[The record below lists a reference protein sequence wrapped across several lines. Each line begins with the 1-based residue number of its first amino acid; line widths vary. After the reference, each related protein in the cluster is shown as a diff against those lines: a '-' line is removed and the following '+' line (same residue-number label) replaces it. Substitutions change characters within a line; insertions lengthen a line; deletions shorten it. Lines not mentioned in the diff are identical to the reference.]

1 MQRHESELDVLGKKP
16 LMKVLML
23 GWELPPKIT
32 GGLGVACQ
40 GLLEGLS
47 LQPDLS
53 LWFVLPRLHGDER
66 VSRARLLAVRD
77 LSPMPSF
84 EEGRNDTSIL
94 TDRSQAG
101 SYQQESLRGV
111 FEYADGMDAVMRK
124 VGSVDLI
131 HAHDWLTY
139 PAALQITRLRGC
151 PMIVHVHSTEHE
163 RAGDR
168 ANPTI
173 KDIER
178 RGLSEADRVFAVS
191 FRTRQIL
198 VEKYAVAPEKVE
210 VIHNAA
216 DHQPWRSV
224 GETQSTGVVSFIGR
238 VAWQKGPSHFIEAA
252 HKLSHR
258 FPDLR
263 FVMAGEGDRLAMMK
277 AQAMAR
283 GIADRVDFPGFLD
296 TVGVQELLMRTAVYV
311 MPSLSEPFGIGALEA
326 VHCGV
331 PVVLSKACG
340 VSELVKHVTQVATGD
355 STALAEAVAQLLTC
369 PGEAKR
375 QAALAQKDVRG
386 WSWLKAAEEVLATYR
401 SVLEPLAGVQRRTVG
416 IGPLSIS

>member
-1 MQRHESELDVLGKKP
+1 
-16 LMKVLML
+16 ML

-47 LQPDLS
+47 VQPDLS
-53 LWFVLPRLHGDER
+53 LWFVMPHLRGDEH
-66 VSRARLLAVRD
+66 VGGVRLLAARD
-77 LSPMPSF
+77 RSPMLPL
-84 EEGRNDTSIL
+84 EEGGNATSMT
-94 TDRSQAG
+94 TDWPEGG
-101 SYQQESLRGV
+101 SYQQESIRGV
-111 FEYADGMDAVMRK
+111 FDYAARMDAVMQE
-124 VGSVDLI
+124 VGNVDLI

-139 PAALQITRLRGC
+139 PAAMHIKRRWGC

-168 ANPTI
+168 AHPAI
-173 KDIER
+173 RDIER

-198 VEKYAVAPEKVE
+198 LEKYAVAPEKVE

-224 GETQSTGVVSFIGR
+224 NEVTSTGVVSFIGR
-238 VAWQKGPSHFIEAA
+238 VAWQKGPSYFIEAA
-252 HKLSHR
+252 HKLSQW

-263 FVMAGEGDRLAMMK
+263 FVMAGKGDRLAMMK

-296 TVGVQELLMRTAVYV
+296 TAGVQELLMRTAVYV

-340 VSELVKHVTQVATGD
+340 VSELVRHVTQVATGD
-355 STALAEAVAQLLTC
+355 STALAEAVAQLLTH
-369 PGEAKR
+369 PGEAKK
-375 QAALAQKDVRG
+375 QAALAQQDARD
-386 WSWLKAAEEVLATYR
+386 WSWRKAAEEVLATYR
-401 SVLEPLAGVQRRTVG
+401 SVLEPLAGAQRRSVG
-416 IGPLSIS
+416 ISPLSIS